1 MRARLAEATGADA
14 LQRLRIAWFRRQ
26 WTCAT
31 VIGRPRL
38 HAPVLLA
45 GSGTIRFDGKVDL
58 GWRHSPGYL
67 SGYTYIEARSP
78 ASHVVVGEG
87 THCNNGVRVVSQGP
101 GIVLG
106 RRCLVGPGVEVYDS
120 DFHPLVAADRA
131 LQDPAMAAVEIGD
144 DVFLATRAIV
154 LKGVTI
160 GAGSVVAAGA
170 VVVSDVPAGVVVAG
184 NPARVVKQLD

>member
-1 MRARLAEATGADA
+1 MRARLARATGADA

-31 VIGRPRL
+31 VIGRPHL
-38 HAPVLLA
+38 HSAVVLA
-45 GSGTIRFDGKVDL
+45 GAGTIRFEGEVEL

-67 SGYTYIEARSP
+67 SGYTYIEART
-78 ASHVVVGEG
+78 AQSHVVVGHE
-87 THCNNGVRVVSQGP
+87 THFNNGVCVVSQGP
-101 GIVLG
+101 GIVFG

-120 DFHPLVAADRA
+120 DFHPLAAADRKTQA
-131 LQDPAMAAVEIGD
+131 PAMAAVEIGD
-144 DVFLATRAIV
+144 DVFLATGAIV

-160 GAGSVVAAGA
+160 GAGSVVGAGA

-184 NPARVVKQLD
+184 NPARIVKRLG